1 VPRGRVRVAVVE
13 VVEEVGN
20 EFGNKVRNEV
30 GKGGG

>member
-13 VVEEVGN
+13 VVEEA
-20 EFGNKVRNEV
+20 GNKAGNEV